1 MSIINNKK
9 NVNDLKILTI
19 IVPAYN
25 VEQYLEQCLD
35 SLLHQTC
42 KNFRVILVN
51 DGSTDATPDICERY
65 VSEYSE
71 LFRYINQENKG
82 LGAARNAGLS
92 ETDTPYVSFLDSDDW
107 QDIRFVEKFFRL
119 MGELDYEP
127 DMIFTLPR
135 CYNEASCQ
143 VQDWM
148 DKPLYDA
155 VFGGNANKS
164 LDSISH
170 PEIYLLEVN
179 ANRKIYR
186 TGFLR
191 ENHFTF
197 PEGVKWEDIRPH
209 VQLCHLAKSMVALPD
224 TGFIYRTNNAGQI
237 TSETGAGRL
246 DILRVFRDV
255 LGTVSDGIYDKK
267 ELSAVMELLCKY
279 SFWMIEM
286 TNMEYIG
293 TLLEGFHEV
302 YRTIP
307 EEMVHAFLECNSLI
321 PEEKNRNKGLIR
333 CLQDG
338 DYHGLVCYE
347 DRKNLYRYW
356 SINGG
361 KQKNII
367 SGGIQCIRDSGLK
380 YTVKLFFRKFFLTRA

>member
-1 MSIINNKK
+1 M
-9 NVNDLKILTI
+9 
-19 IVPAYN
+19 
-25 VEQYLEQCLD
+25 
-35 SLLHQTC
+35 
-42 KNFRVILVN
+42 
-51 DGSTDATPDICERY
+51 
-65 VSEYSE
+65 
-71 LFRYINQENKG
+71 
-82 LGAARNAGLS
+82 
-92 ETDTPYVSFLDSDDW
+92 
-107 QDIRFVEKFFRL
+107 
-119 MGELDYEP
+119 
-127 DMIFTLPR
+127 
-135 CYNEASCQ
+135 
-143 VQDWM
+143 
-148 DKPLYDA
+148 
-155 VFGGNANKS
+155 
-164 LDSISH
+164 LDSINH

-209 VQLCHLAKSMVALPD
+209 VQLCHLAKSMVALSD
-224 TGFIYRTNNAGQI
+224 TGFIYRTNNAKQI

-246 DILRVFRDV
+246 DILPVFRDV

-267 ELSAVMELLCKY
+267 ELSAVMELLCRY
-279 SFWMIEM
+279 SLWMIEM

-307 EEMVHAFLECNSLI
+307 EEMVQAFLECSSLT
-321 PEEKNRNKGLIR
+321 PEEKNRNKGLIL
-333 CLQDG
+333 CLRDG

-356 SINGG
+356 SISGG
-361 KQKNII
+361 KKKNII

>member
-1 MSIINNKK
+1 MIVISKGK
-9 NVNDLKILTI
+9 NEEMLTI

-65 VSEYSE
+65 VSEHSE

-92 ETDTPYVSFLDSDDW
+92 EADTPYVSFLDSDDW
-107 QDIRFVEKFFRL
+107 QDIRFVEKFSRL
-119 MGELDYEP
+119 IGELDYEP

-135 CYNEASCQ
+135 CYDEASRQ

-164 LDSISH
+164 LDSINH

-209 VQLCHLAKSMVALPD
+209 VQLCHLAKSMVALSD
-224 TGFIYRTNNAGQI
+224 TGFIYRTNNAKQI

-246 DILRVFRDV
+246 DILPVFRDV

-267 ELSAVMELLCKY
+267 ELSAVMELLCRY
-279 SFWMIEM
+279 SLWMIEM

-307 EEMVHAFLECNSLI
+307 EEMVQAFLECSSLT
-321 PEEKNRNKGLIR
+321 PEEKNRNKGLIL
-333 CLQDG
+333 CLRDG

-356 SINGG
+356 SISGG
-361 KQKNII
+361 KKKNII